1 MRKMLVLARRE
12 LGGYFFSPLAYIV
25 GAVFLAACAGIF
37 FWGLPLLNVPKIF
50 APGSEASLRSL
61 FEAVAHFL
69 MVVVPLL
76 TMGQISEE
84 FRSGTVELLVTAPIT
99 DTEVILG
106 KFLGAM
112 GYYVVLL
119 AATLVFFALMLAYGQ
134 PDLGVVAM
142 GYVGM
147 LLLGAAFV
155 AVGIFTSTLTPY
167 QLLAALVGIA
177 ILGGSVLLTHALTVF
192 APSPV
197 NFLAARLNA
206 MNYFRDFARGTLD
219 TRGIVYFLSA
229 TALFL
234 FLSVKT
240 LESRRWR

>member
-1 MRKMLVLARRE
+1 MRKMLVLAKRE
-12 LGGYFFSPLAYIV
+12 LGGYFYSPLAYIV
-25 GAVFLAACAGIF
+25 GAMFLSACAGIF
-37 FWGLPLLNVPKIF
+37 FWGMPLMNVPKIF

-61 FEAVAHFL
+61 FEAIAHFL
-69 MVVVPLL
+69 IVVAPLL
-76 TMGQISEE
+76 TMRLVSEE
-84 FRSGTVELLVTAPIT
+84 FRSGTIELLMTAPIT

-112 GYYVVLL
+112 GFYIVLL
-119 AATLVFFALMLAYGQ
+119 GATVIFFVLMLAYGQ

-142 GYVGM
+142 GYIGM
-147 LLLGAAFV
+147 ILLGGAFM
-155 AVGIFTSTLTPY
+155 AVGIFSSTLTPY

-177 ILGGSVLLTHALTVF
+177 ILGGFVLLMHALMVY
-192 APSPV
+192 APPPI

-206 MNYFRDFARGTLD
+206 MSHFRDFARGTFD

-229 TALFL
+229 TVLFL